1 MELFFSAELV
11 CYFIISE
18 SNMARS
24 FKVDKD
30 IKKAETLPAEFY
42 RSEEVFERIKEN
54 VFLRTWHWVG
64 HDTLVPLADSAYPFI
79 LLDGYVTEPMVLTR
93 DKENNIRCFS
103 NVCTHRGNIV
113 VHHPGRMKNLVC
125 MYHGR
130 RFGLNGAFKSMPEF
144 EEAENFPR
152 PCDDLREFNL
162 RALGP
167 FMFVGLNPAFDFDEV
182 LSKMTERIGF
192 LPLHEFKHDPTTSRD
207 YLVNCHWA
215 LYCDNY
221 LEGFHI
227 PFVHQD
233 LNEMLDYGN
242 YRTEI
247 YDHASLQIGYASD
260 GSESF
265 DLPEYH
271 PDHGE
276 QIGAYYFWVFPN
288 MMFNFYPWGLSVNVV
303 KPISLNKT
311 RVSFIT
317 FVHNEN
323 KFEQGAN
330 ALIDKVEREDEFVV
344 EGVHKGVQSRFYSTG
359 RFSPTREKGVHHFH
373 RLLAKYI

>member
-1 MELFFSAELV
+1 MSKVFN
-11 CYFIISE
+11 IS
-18 SNMARS
+18 S
-24 FKVDKD
+24 D
-30 IKKAETLPAEFY
+30 IKNAETLPAEFY
-42 RSEEVFERIKEN
+42 RSQDVFEAIKEK
-54 VFLRTWHWVG
+54 VFLRTWQYVG
-64 HDTLVPLADSAYPFI
+64 DENLVQLTESVHPFI
-79 LLDGYVTEPMVLTR
+79 LLNNYLTEPLVLTR
-93 DKENNIRCFS
+93 DKEDNIRCFS

-113 VHHPGRMKNLVC
+113 VNNPGKARQLVC

-144 EEAENFPR
+144 EKAENFPR
-152 PCDDLREFNL
+152 PCDDLHEFVL

-167 FMFVGLNPAFDFDEV
+167 FLFTGLNPAFDFDEV
-182 LSKMTERIGF
+182 LSIMTERIGF
-192 LPLHEFKHDPTTSRD
+192 LPLHEFKFEPTTSRD

-233 LNEMLDYGN
+233 LNEVLDYGS
-242 YRTEI
+242 YTTEI
-247 YDHASLQIGYASD
+247 YEHANLQIGYAND
-260 GSESF
+260 GTEIF

-271 PDHGE
+271 KDYGKSV
-276 QIGAYYFWVFPN
+276 GAYYYWVFPN
-288 MMFNFYPWGLSVNVV
+288 MMFNFYPWGLSINVV

-317 FVHNEN
+317 YVYDEN
-323 KFEQGAN
+323 KFADGA
-330 ALIDKVEREDEFVV
+330 AAMIDKVEREDEFVV
-344 EGVHKGVQSRFYSTG
+344 EGVHKGVQSRFYNTG

-373 RLLAKYI
+373 GLLAKYLSKS

>member
-1 MELFFSAELV
+1 MKS
-11 CYFIISE
+11 
-18 SNMARS
+18 S
-24 FKVDKD
+24 FHINAD
-30 IKKAETLPAEFY
+30 IRQAETLPAEFY
-42 RSEEVFERIKEN
+42 RSQEVFDTIREKI
-54 VFLRTWHWVG
+54 FLRTWQYIG
-64 HDTLVPLADSAYPFI
+64 DENLIPLSESVYPFI
-79 LLDGYVTEPMVLTR
+79 LMDNYLTEPLVLTR
-93 DKENNIRCFS
+93 DNEDNIRCFS

-113 VHHPGRMKNLVC
+113 VNNPGRVKQLVC

-152 PCDDLREFNL
+152 PCDDLREFVI

-182 LSKMTERIGF
+182 LGLMTERVGF

-227 PFVHQD
+227 PFVHHD
-233 LNEMLDYGN
+233 LNAMLDYGN
-242 YRTEI
+242 YTTEI
-247 YDHASLQIGYASD
+247 YDHFNLQIGYASP
-260 GSESF
+260 GSEIF
-265 DLPEYH
+265 DLPDYH
-271 PDHGE
+271 VDYGKE
-276 QIGAYYFWVFPN
+276 IGAYYYWIFPN
-288 MMFNFYPWGLSVNVV
+288 MMFNFYPWGLSINVI
-303 KPISLNKT
+303 KPIGLNKT

-317 FVHNEN
+317 YIFDEM
-323 KFEQGAN
+323 KFHRGA
-330 ALIDKVEREDEFVV
+330 AAMIDKVEREDEFVV

-373 RLLAKYI
+373 RLLAEYLAKDI